1 MISVSHSVRYAK
13 LKSYLKGLT
22 EINAKAILERYG
34 KRGVAALKA
43 ATPQN
48 SGKTAE
54 SWSYEVHT
62 ANDSASLIFKN
73 DNVNNGTPVVI
84 LLQYGHA
91 TKNGGFVQGKDF
103 INPALAP
110 IFDEIAKAVRE
121 EVKR

>member
-1 MISVSHSVRYAK
+1 MISVSHSVKYTK
-13 LKSYLKGLT
+13 LEAYLKDLT
-22 EINAKAILERYG
+22 KFNAKAILERYG
-34 KRGVAALKA
+34 KKGVAALKA
-43 ATPQN
+43 ATPQD
-48 SGKTAE
+48 SGKTAD
-54 SWSYEVHT
+54 SWSYEVRT
-62 ANDSASLIFKN
+62 SDKSASLIFKN

-91 TKNGGFVQGKDF
+91 TKKGGFVQGKDF